1 MITLYTIDCPKC
13 RILED
18 ELTSQHIEFEVCKDK
33 KLMIDR
39 GMVHLPILQIN
50 DNTYLNFKE
59 AMKWIEDIKWQRS
72 KTEGENNV

>member
-33 KLMIDR
+33 ELMVDK
-39 GMVHLPILQIN
+39 GMSHLPILQID

-59 AMKWIEDIKWQRS
+59 AMKWVSDKIKNETE
-72 KTEGENNV
+72 TEGENNV